1 MLKQEPE
8 GVGAKDTSIFQ
19 ITKMSQD
26 HYRRKTD
33 DPYLKITLSQ
43 KQKDQWRGYV
53 SSKLEAND
61 KNANDKEKW
70 RGYVSSKLK
79 ADDQE
84 NIQRVKVKVDH
95 WLKETRISKKLQN
108 KLERQADEK
117 GLTGN
122 QADKY
127 IQKVE
132 RRMNRRKSD

>member
-1 MLKQEPE
+1 MLKEEPE
-8 GVGAKDTSIFQ
+8 GVGVKDISIFQ